1 MEEEVNEKIQK
12 KKKKRRE
19 IAEKEKQ
26 ITKTI
31 DNIKKKQKNCLRQ
44 H

>member
-1 MEEEVNEKIQK
+1 MKRLKK

>member
-1 MEEEVNEKIQK
+1 MEEEINEKIQKKK

-31 DNIKKKQKNCLRQ
+31 DNIKKNKKIV
-44 H
+44 